1 MSKQIKNIYIVHHSH
16 TDIGYTDLQER
27 VVYTHIDYIRSAIDI
42 IKKGYENN
50 TSDKNFKW
58 NCETYF
64 CVEKFLEEATQ
75 QEKDDFFDL
84 VKKGNIG
91 ISATYLNFNDL
102 VDKGVLNKRTQE
114 MVSIFKEKNIPIKAA
129 MNADVNGI
137 SMGARDIFIENGI
150 EFLFTNIHTH
160 HGMYP
165 LYHNQ
170 TPYYWENDQGKK
182 LLVFS
187 GEHYNLGNA
196 LGLLYNKNINFMTQN
211 YFGKQN
217 AFESHIK
224 TLKFNV
230 DKCLEQYLAH
240 DYPYSFLV
248 TSVSGVFSDNAP
260 PNTDI
265 LRTIELFNQAYGD
278 DVKMNMVTV
287 DELYNLIK
295 EEIKDAKTYKG
306 DLNDWWANGVG
317 STPYAVKHYK
327 EAQRM
332 YHLCERLNEKASAE
346 KAYAL
351 DKKITREAEDNLLLY
366 AEHTWGHSST
376 ITNPYDTMVQNLDI
390 RNTSYASKAH
400 EASAKNLNRITHKLG
415 DKLRYYNLDGK
426 IKAINVGSQSGK
438 MPVEFYVE
446 TMSLPAVKITNE
458 KTGEELKAQLSAHP
472 RGVLVSFIDSFDANE
487 EKIYCYEQLPE
498 QLKTFNTRIAYV
510 GAERIRDIV
519 NDYDDTYKLNYG
531 IENEFIK
538 ISYEIGKGVTSFYNK
553 LENKEMLKEG
563 YAKFFTPIYENT
575 EIRTDV
581 YEERRIIGRN
591 IRGLHAKQYQAQLTD
606 IKLIE
611 NGQVFTTVELIYD
624 LEGTYHSSVVIK
636 LYKDLPKL
644 DFKYKLAK
652 TLSEDIESVFLP
664 LTLALN
670 DNDLYI
676 NKGDTIMRPGIDQIP
691 GTCMEYYTVDNGI
704 VYSGKETSVL
714 IQSKD
719 VPLIYMG
726 ELKHHP
732 ILLCDNNTS
741 NNKRD
746 VYSWVMNNTWETN
759 FKMDLS
765 GFTEYCYSLDL
776 IQTVN
781 INNSFETLKDNS
793 FGVLTFIIE

>member
-1 MSKQIKNIYIVHHSH
+1 MNNVSKEIKNIYVVHHSH

-27 VVYTHIDYIRSAIDI
+27 VIYNHIDYIKSAIDI

-50 TSDKNFKW
+50 TINKDFKW

-64 CVEKFLEEATQ
+64 CVEKFLEEANE
-75 QEKDDFFDL
+75 QEKADFFDL

-91 ISATYLNFNDL
+91 LSATYLNFNDL
-102 VDKGVLNKRTQE
+102 VDCTILSKRTKE
-114 MVSIFKEKNIPIKAA
+114 MVEVFKKEGIDIKVA

-137 SMGARDIFIENGI
+137 SMGARDAFINNDV

-170 TPYYWENDQGKK
+170 TPFFWENYQGKR

-196 LGLLYNKNINFMTQN
+196 LGLIYNKNLNFMTQS
-211 YFGKQN
+211 YFGDTN
-217 AFESHIK
+217 ASDNHMK
-224 TLKFNV
+224 LLKHNI
-230 DKCLEQYLAH
+230 DTCIDQYIENNYEY
-240 DYPYSFLV
+240 DFIV

-260 PNTDI
+260 PNPQI
-265 LRTIELFNQAYGD
+265 LETITRFNENYGEE
-278 DVKMNMVTV
+278 VKIHMVTIQ
-287 DELYNLIK
+287 ELYDLIK
-295 EEIKDAKTYKG
+295 DRISDAPVHKG

-317 STPYAVKHYK
+317 STPYSVKHYK

-332 YHLCERLNEKASAE
+332 YHLCQKLDQKANASV
-346 KAYAL
+346 
-351 DKKITREAEDNLLLY
+351 DTITREAEDNLLLY

-415 DKLRYYNLDGK
+415 DKLRYYNSDGK
-426 IKAINVGSQSGK
+426 VKAINPSENAGK
-438 MPVEFYVE
+438 KPVEFYIE
-446 TMSLPAVKITNE
+446 TMKLSGINVVNANTNE
-458 KTGEELKAQLSAHP
+458 ELVAQLSTHP
-472 RGVLVSFIDSFDANE
+472 RGVLVSFVDTFEANE
-487 EKIYCYEQLPE
+487 EKIYAYKEVEGKPN
-498 QLKTFNTRIAYV
+498 TFNTRVAYV

-519 NDYDDTYKLNYG
+519 NSYDKVTYTLPYS
-531 IENEFIK
+531 IENDYFK

-553 LENKEMLKEG
+553 QDKKEMLKEG

-581 YEERRIIGRN
+581 YEERRLLGRN
-591 IRGLHAKQYQAQLTD
+591 VRGMHAKQHQAELTD
-606 IKLIE
+606 IKILD
-611 NGQVFTTVELIYD
+611 NGDVFKNIELIFK

-636 LYKDLPKL
+636 MYNDLPKI

-652 TLSEDIESVFLP
+652 TLSESIESVYLP
-664 LTLALN
+664 LTLDLEDSA
-670 DNDLYI
+670 LYI
-676 NKGDTIMRPGIDQIP
+676 EKGETLMRPGIDQIA
-691 GTCMEYYTVDNGI
+691 GTGMEYYTVD
-704 VYSGKETSVL
+704 SGLIYKGKKTDIL
-714 IQSKD
+714 IQSND

-726 ELKHHP
+726 ELKHHA
-732 ILLCDNNTS
+732 IKLCDNDPIY
-741 NNKRD
+741 NKRD
-746 VYSWVMNNTWETN
+746 VYSWIMNNTWETN

-765 GFTEYCYSLDL
+765 GFTEYCYSLEAIKAKSVTDSL
-776 IQTVN
+776 TALKA
-781 INNSFETLKDNS
+781 NSM
-793 FGVLTFIIE
+793 GVLTFITE